1 MNLAV
6 GFFDGVHLGHR
17 QILLNA
23 DYALTF
29 NEHPSRVF
37 APDRMPPLLMDRDMR
52 VASIAAALRG
62 GAQGTARVRAL
73 DFTEEF
79 AQMPPVAFAEWL
91 RREYPELERMYCGPN
106 WTFGAGGAGDA
117 GFLRDRG
124 FSVECVPF
132 VAWGGEVVSSTRI
145 RGAVA
150 DGRMEEA
157 ASMLGAPWRVTGT
170 LRHGKGLGSKIGF
183 PTANFALARALVA
196 PPHGVF
202 AVATRIGR
210 GVANWGE
217 APTLGDDAWSEP
229 VLEVHFPGREIELAE
244 GECLEISFL
253 RFLRPE
259 RRFSSIA
266 ELASQIAEDVRSV

>member
-23 DYALTF
+23 DNALTF

-37 APDRMPPLLMDRDMR
+37 APERMPSLLMDRDMR
-52 VASIAAALRG
+52 MASIAAALRG
-62 GAQGTARVRAL
+62 GAQGTNRVRAL

-79 AQMPPVAFAEWL
+79 ARMPPIAFAEWL
-91 RREYPELERMYCGPN
+91 RREYPELERVYCGPN

-117 GFLRDRG
+117 GFLRSCG

-132 VAWGGEVVSSTRI
+132 VSCGGEVVSSTRI

-150 DGRMEEA
+150 EGRMEDA
-157 ASMLGAPWRVTGT
+157 ARMLGAPWRVSGR
-170 LRHGKGLGSKIGF
+170 LRHGKGLGRKLGF
-183 PTANFALARALVA
+183 PTANFVLERGLVA

-202 AVATRIGR
+202 AVETRIGG
-210 GVANWGE
+210 GVANWGK
-217 APTLGDDAWSEP
+217 APTLGDGAWSEP
-229 VLEVHFPGREIELAE
+229 VLEVHFPGREVELVE
-244 GECLEISFL
+244 GERLEVSFL
-253 RFLRPE
+253 RYIRPE
-259 RRFSSIA
+259 RVFASVS
-266 ELASQIAEDVRSV
+266 ELVSQIAEDARSV